1 MRFDKR
7 KFLIVAFL
15 LFAVLSVSAAAQD
28 PGLSLEKAVFAPGEQ
43 IRVSFSAPSSYA
55 SNAWVG
61 VIPSG
66 VPHGDEK
73 VNDRYDISYQYL
85 EKRVEGVL
93 TFNAPSSPGSYD
105 LRMHD
110 TDDGGREVASVSFT
124 VRGDGSSITPSLC
137 LDRNLFGPGEEITVS
152 FTAPSNYASNAW
164 VGIIPSGVPHGDEKV
179 NDKYDISYQYLDKH
193 TGGILVFTAPS
204 EEGSFDLRM
213 HDTDNNGKEVA
224 SVSFTVS
231 RVSTGKP

>member
-1 MRFDKR
+1 MKR
-7 KFLIVAFL
+7 AVISGFLGTCFL
-15 LFAVLSVSAAAQD
+15 LAVICGPASSQD
-28 PGLSLEKAVFAPGEQ
+28 PGLTLEGAVFAPGEQ
-43 IRVSFSAPSSYA
+43 IRVSFSAPPDYA

-61 VIPSG
+61 IIPSG

-85 EKRVEGVL
+85 EKRVGGVL

-110 TDDGGREVASVSFT
+110 TDDGGREVASVTFT
-124 VRGDGSSITPSLC
+124 VSGDGSSIKPSLR
-137 LDRNLFGPGEEITVS
+137 LDKNFFSPGEEISVS
-152 FTAPSNYASNAW
+152 FSAPSTYASNAW
-164 VGIIPSGVPHGDEKV
+164 VGVIPSGVPHGDESV
-179 NDKYDISYQYLDKH
+179 NDRYDLSYQYLERQ
-193 TGGILVFTAPS
+193 TGGILIFTAPA
-204 EEGSFDLRM
+204 EEGPYDLRM
-213 HDTDNNGKEVA
+213 HDTDSSGKEVA